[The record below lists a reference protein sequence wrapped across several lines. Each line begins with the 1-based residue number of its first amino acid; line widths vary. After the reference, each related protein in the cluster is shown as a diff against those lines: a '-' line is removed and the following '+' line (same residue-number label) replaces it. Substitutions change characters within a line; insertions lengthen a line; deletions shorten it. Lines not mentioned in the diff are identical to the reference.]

1 MNDKAEMTTKATGDK
16 LMVLGKALLCISK
29 VNIKFIL
36 KAIKEV
42 RLLKRLVKALLSP
55 KGAYQLTV

>member
-1 MNDKAEMTTKATGDK
+1 MTTKATGDK